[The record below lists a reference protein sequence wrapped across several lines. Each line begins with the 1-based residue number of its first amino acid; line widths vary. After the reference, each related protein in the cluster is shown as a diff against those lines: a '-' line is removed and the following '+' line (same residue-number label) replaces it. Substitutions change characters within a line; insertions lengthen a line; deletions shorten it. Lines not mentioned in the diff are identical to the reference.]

1 MKNKLIWLAL
11 LSGLGLMLIQSPL
24 SHGVSVAAPVC
35 SVSRVLIFVGE
46 TCVGK
51 TVDGFFAVRNQGDQ
65 PFTITAIKSS
75 NPAFSV
81 ASPLPLDVP
90 AGGDAVV
97 IVRLNCTEVG
107 APITTLTLDATSAS
121 GPVQCDSVR
130 AAGQCRRP
138 MCLKD
143 QTRLDFGLVAV
154 GQSVERSFQV
164 GPDLFLSPR
173 IVLGPSQYL
182 GFTINAINSSHAV
195 FSVVNPA
202 LPVIVPNDMN
212 QVITVRMSCT
222 EVGPQ
227 SGTLT
232 FDADSFDADCGKVD
246 CHIDVT
252 GQCVGAV
259 FKVTNTNNAGPGSL
273 RQAIVDANRHRGLDG
288 IQFETEGTI
297 CPESELPPVTGGVII
312 DGKKKVE
319 VNGKRAGSGANGLVL
334 ERGAS
339 TVQRLT
345 FTGFDGDG
353 LVVEEGAEGTTIKGV
368 CSQKNKNG
376 MTIKADKITFEGPN
390 PEDRNVIKNNRCVG
404 TQLIGLRDATIKGT
418 DYDFNG
424 VENFSTAGV
433 SNVSIGG
440 PGEGDGNS
448 FMGRESSL
456 INSTGIWFQ
465 GNWSMDHTLGVLNS
479 SNIVIGIG
487 AASGGAGKLATQET
501 DEYAGNTFAGGRF
514 GVLVISGTGI
524 TIWGNSI
531 HSTSDLGIDL
541 GFDGVTR
548 NDRGD
553 GDRGAN
559 HLQNFPEL
567 TAAVQSNSTL
577 IQGRFNSL
585 RNTRYRLEF
594 FSNTACHPSG
604 HGGGQ
609 FFLGWTEVTTD
620 RQGNAALNITLPVTV
635 PAGQFITATATD
647 PEGNT
652 SEFSQCVPVMGTA
665 QPDVAVEM
673 IGPASLS
680 DCDLPTGYAIA
691 VHNRGA
697 ASALG
702 VVMSDTLPA
711 CLTTIAVTT
720 TQGRVTVRGQTVM
733 ADLGTLDPDAAA
745 IITITARMNP
755 ACAPSFRN
763 TVSVSAAN
771 DTNMANNTATVTTS
785 INCGPVM
792 GASREGPKLIDSRK
806 AFNGVSVF
814 SGFTAPPSD
823 VWKGWAFPAANFP
836 SRHGLRPQGGR
847 SPINQR
853 PPDHGQSET
862 GCTSGGTAA

>member
-1 MKNKLIWLAL
+1 
-11 LSGLGLMLIQSPL
+11 
-24 SHGVSVAAPVC
+24 
-35 SVSRVLIFVGE
+35 
-46 TCVGK
+46 
-51 TVDGFFAVRNQGDQ
+51 
-65 PFTITAIKSS
+65 
-75 NPAFSV
+75 
-81 ASPLPLDVP
+81 
-90 AGGDAVV
+90 
-97 IVRLNCTEVG
+97 
-107 APITTLTLDATSAS
+107 
-121 GPVQCDSVR
+121 
-130 AAGQCRRP
+130 
-138 MCLKD
+138 
-143 QTRLDFGLVAV
+143 
-154 GQSVERSFQV
+154 
-164 GPDLFLSPR
+164 
-173 IVLGPSQYL
+173 
-182 GFTINAINSSHAV
+182 
-195 FSVVNPA
+195 
-202 LPVIVPNDMN
+202 
-212 QVITVRMSCT
+212 
-222 EVGPQ
+222 
-227 SGTLT
+227 
-232 FDADSFDADCGKVD
+232 
-246 CHIDVT
+246 
-252 GQCVGAV
+252 
-259 FKVTNTNNAGPGSL
+259 
-273 RQAIVDANRHRGLDG
+273 
-288 IQFETEGTI
+288 
-297 CPESELPPVTGGVII
+297 
-312 DGKKKVE
+312 
-319 VNGKRAGSGANGLVL
+319 
-334 ERGAS
+334 
-339 TVQRLT
+339 
-345 FTGFDGDG
+345 
-353 LVVEEGAEGTTIKGV
+353 
-368 CSQKNKNG
+368 
-376 MTIKADKITFEGPN
+376 
-390 PEDRNVIKNNRCVG
+390 
-404 TQLIGLRDATIKGT
+404 
-418 DYDFNG
+418 
-424 VENFSTAGV
+424 
-433 SNVSIGG
+433 
-440 PGEGDGNS
+440 
-448 FMGRESSL
+448 
-456 INSTGIWFQ
+456 
-465 GNWSMDHTLGVLNS
+465 MDHTLGVLNS

-501 DEYAGNTFAGGRF
+501 DEYAGNTFVGGRF

-559 HLQNFPEL
+559 NLQNFPEL

-609 FFLGWTEVTTD
+609 FFLGWTEVMTD

-673 IGPASLS
+673 IGPADIT
-680 DCDLPTGYAIA
+680 DCHRPIRYGTA
-691 VHNRGA
+691 VHNRGR

-702 VVMSDTLPA
+702 AIVSDELPA
-711 CLTTIAVTT
+711 CLTGIVVTT
-720 TQGRVTVRGQTVM
+720 TQGRATTRGQTVT
-733 ADLGTLDPDAAA
+733 AELGALDPGAAA

-792 GASREGPKLIDSRK
+792 GASREGPKSIDSRK
-806 AFNGVSVF
+806 EFNRVYVF
-814 SGFTAPPSD
+814 SGFAALPSD

-862 GCTSGGTAA
+862 GRTSGGTAA